1 MVYYFIKMFGKYANA
16 YYLYFIKQTVKTMKT
31 TMTFTTEHEA
41 ELRRIATLNV
51 FASKIAQTILS
62 NEIYRASA
70 KQVDILNEVSEITFY
85 ISSDYSFRYE
95 EDAQRRMRENLPSSM
110 RRF

>member
-1 MVYYFIKMFGKYANA
+1 
-16 YYLYFIKQTVKTMKT
+16 MKT
-31 TMTFTTEHEA
+31 TMTFTAEHET

-62 NEIYRASA
+62 KEVYRASA

-85 ISSDYSFRYE
+85 ISNDYSNEIMERNQQN
-95 EDAQRRMRENLPSSM
+95 QRNLM
-110 RRF
+110 YL

>member
-1 MVYYFIKMFGKYANA
+1 
-16 YYLYFIKQTVKTMKT
+16 MKT

-41 ELRRIATLNV
+41 ELNRIASLNV

-62 NEIYRASA
+62 REIYIASS

-85 ISSDYSFRYE
+85 IEDRRVDEYMSNSRYRQAGSSLR
-95 EDAQRRMRENLPSSM
+95 
-110 RRF
+110 